1 MHRGL
6 HPRSS
11 VDRLYIPR
19 VQGGRGL
26 LSVKDCVELERSNLF
41 DYAANN
47 SERLLKTA
55 TEELQLRTK
64 INGKN
69 KEERENEIQAARK
82 EKAMHGQF
90 LRETEGMQ
98 DQRRWQWLKAGE
110 LKWGTESL
118 ICAAQELA
126 LRTNAIKNGID
137 TKTCHRYAGSAN
149 RKLKV
154 SPYCQFCQSVLAG
167 NQHRKRHDK
176 LGKKVLWL
184 LCKKFEIECEDK
196 LFSHQPEPRK

>member
-1 MHRGL
+1 
-6 HPRSS
+6 
-11 VDRLYIPR
+11 
-19 VQGGRGL
+19 
-26 LSVKDCVELERSNLF
+26 
-41 DYAANN
+41 
-47 SERLLKTA
+47 
-55 TEELQLRTK
+55 
-64 INGKN
+64 
-69 KEERENEIQAARK
+69 
-82 EKAMHGQF
+82 MHGQF

-137 TKTCHRYAGSAN
+137 TKTCPRYAGSSN

>member
-47 SERLLKTA
+47 SKRLLKTA

-98 DQRRWQWLKAGE
+98 DQRRWQWFKAGE
-110 LKWGTESL
+110 LKRGTESL
-118 ICAAQELA
+118 ICAAQEVT
-126 LRTNAIKNGID
+126 LRTNAIKIGIY
-137 TKTCHRYAGSAN
+137 TRTWPRYTGSAN

-154 SPYCQFCQSVLAG
+154 SPYCQLYQSVLAG
-167 NQHRKRHDK
+167 NQHTKSHNK
-176 LGKKVLWL
+176 LRKKVLWL

-196 LFSHQPEPRK
+196 LFSHQPEPQK